1 MAKNRNY
8 FLWSFSGIFGSLHDD
23 ADRNGQQRTCRCCQA
38 HRKKCCWEDLRGQID
53 TRDTHQRNFK
63 NVMQERQPGF
73 SASIEISAETEMDTR
88 KNAVPDISSQVLPVQ
103 PYHIRTTFGVSVRKQ
118 RYDGFRRKLNDDGG
132 NHTEANSKQDRIP
145 QCLNCPFRLLSTD
158 ILCAQRRNRRKH
170 RGRDQ
175 EQKAHYFFNN
185 TNCRRIV
192 QAPVIGND
200 GNDDKSNLNQVIL
213 QGNGNTDFQNLPH
226 YRAVG
231 LEVGFL
237 RNDTLSLQ
245 NHSQGHNYADR
256 LGYRCTQRCSGR
268 TEAEHTYKKIVQADV
283 GSTGYGDKVHRT
295 FAVTHTA
302 ENGADNVIRRDKG
315 NAALSFSYS
324 AFSK

>member
-1 MAKNRNY
+1 MAKNKNY

-23 ADRNGQQRTCRCCQA
+23 ADRNGQRRTCRRCQA
-38 HRKKCCWEDLRGQID
+38 HRKKCCWEELRGQIKAG
-53 TRDTHQRNFK
+53 DTHQHNFK

-88 KNAVPDISSQVLPVQ
+88 KNAV
-103 PYHIRTTFGVSVRKQ
+103 RKQ
-118 RYDGFRRKLNDDGG
+118 RYDRFRCKLND
-132 NHTEANSKQDRIP
+132 NRRKYTEANSKQDRIP

-200 GNDDKSNLNQVIL
+200 GNGDKSNLNQVIL

-226 YRAVG
+226 YRAAG